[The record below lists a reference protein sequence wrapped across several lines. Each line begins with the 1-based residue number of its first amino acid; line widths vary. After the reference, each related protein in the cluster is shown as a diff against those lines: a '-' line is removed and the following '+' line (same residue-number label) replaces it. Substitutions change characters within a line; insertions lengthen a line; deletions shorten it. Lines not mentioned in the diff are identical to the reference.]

1 MLPFVSLGEWKCR
14 KVEAHGKRRVCCRY
28 NVWVD
33 KRMQTRSSAFQTN
46 KCIVQY
52 VGQERI
58 LMTVSCAMLLLNVVM
73 SMAGTWNGIS
83 AKYLR
88 HHWWR
93 KESLSI
99 GQAPGGTGQLL
110 FVYNDK
116 WVACYLLLCLSFP
129 ERTVP
134 FLSLVGSP
142 KQDNDERWI
151 RWLSI
156 LTNNPNNGI
165 KVEWS
170 ALSIGI
176 QSVIHWKEDFNRGL

>member
-1 MLPFVSLGEWKCR
+1 MCGWTKECKHGVVPSKRINASSNMLARRGSLWP
-14 KVEAHGKRRVCCRY
+14 
-28 NVWVD
+28 
-33 KRMQTRSSAFQTN
+33 
-46 KCIVQY
+46 
-52 VGQERI
+52 
-58 LMTVSCAMLLLNVVM
+58 CAMLLLNVVM
-73 SMAGTWNGIS
+73 SMAFPGQGHETEIQQSIWGPTGGERN
-83 AKYLR
+83 L
-88 HHWWR
+88 
-93 KESLSI
+93 SLSI

-129 ERTVP
+129 ERIIP
-134 FLSLVGSP
+134 FLSFVGSP

-176 QSVIHWKEDFNRGL
+176 QSVIHWKEDFNENRGL